1 LANCGNLKFPDLN
14 FTVFGE
20 KTLKKNRF
28 WHIFPNIFGENM
40 KKNMEKLGIIWKN
53 WKNMAPG

>member
-20 KTLKKNRF
+20 KTLKKTGF
-28 WHIFPNIFGENM
+28 GIFSPTFLG
-40 KKNMEKLGIIWKN
+40 KKRKKIWKN
-53 WKNMAPG
+53 WE